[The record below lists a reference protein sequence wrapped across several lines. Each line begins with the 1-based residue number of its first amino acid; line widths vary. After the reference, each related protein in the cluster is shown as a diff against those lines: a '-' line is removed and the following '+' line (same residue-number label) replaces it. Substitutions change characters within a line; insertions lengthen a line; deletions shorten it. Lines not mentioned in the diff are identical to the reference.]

1 MNPIT
6 ASPRSIERA
15 IQRRAGWAVA
25 AILGA
30 TLAAY
35 FPALKA
41 GFIWDDDG
49 FVTRAGLRSWQGL
62 WRIWF
67 EPGATEQYYPVLH
80 SVFWLEHGLWGEA
93 ALGYHWAN
101 IVLHAA
107 AACLFVLVLRR
118 LWGVGKEARVPA
130 AGAWLAG
137 MLFALHP
144 VCVESVAWITEQKNT
159 LSTVFYLLAALA
171 YLRFDEPREGRRGLT
186 SYWLATGW
194 FILALLSKTVTVTL
208 PAALLVVG
216 WWRRGRLSWRRD
228 GVPLAPWLALSAAAG
243 LVTVWVE
250 RTFIGAQ
257 GAAFALGFTSRWLLV
272 GRQIWFYM
280 GKLVWPANLIFIYPR
295 WRMEAAAW
303 WQGGYL
309 LGVVALT
316 AALWWWRRRSRA
328 PLAAWLFF
336 VGSLFPT
343 LGFFNVYAFIFSY
356 VADHWTYL
364 ASLGA
369 FALAAAGLARALA
382 AAPVA
387 IARAGRML
395 VLLGLTGLGVL
406 TWRQCRMYRNA
417 ETLYRA
423 TLDRNSSCWMAH
435 NNLGAILTR
444 SDRAAE
450 ALEQFDAA
458 LPLAPPFAEIQF
470 NRGDALVMLGRLPE
484 AVWAYEAAI
493 RLQPAYAAAHANLGH
508 ALLAMGRLGGAI
520 LHYEQALRFHPDD
533 ADSEANL
540 GYALA
545 HTDRLPEA
553 VFHYERALALRPGF
567 PEAHNNLGT
576 ALARLGRLPEAIVEF
591 REAVRLKPDNPD
603 NHRNLGFA
611 LRDLGK
617 DEEAAAQFE
626 AAARRGTNR

>member
-1 MNPIT
+1 MNPMT
-6 ASPRSIERA
+6 ASHRSTERA
-15 IQRRAGWAVA
+15 IHRRAGWAVA
-25 AILGA
+25 AIFGA

-49 FVTRAGLRSWQGL
+49 FVTRTGLRSWHGL

-80 SVFWLEHGLWGEA
+80 SAFWVEHGLWGEA
-93 ALGYHWAN
+93 ALGYHLAN
-101 IVLHAA
+101 LVLHAA
-107 AACLFVLVLRR
+107 AACLFALVLRR
-118 LWGVGKEARVPA
+118 LWAVGEGARVPE

-171 YLRFDEPREGRRGLT
+171 YLRFDEQRWSPASESAAGGGRRGLT

-228 GVPLAPWLALSAAAG
+228 GMPLAPWFALSAAAG

-257 GAAFALGFTSRWLLV
+257 GAAFALGFTQRWMLV
-272 GRQIWFYM
+272 GRQIWFYV

-295 WRMEAAAW
+295 WKMDAATW

-356 VADHWTYL
+356 VADHWQYL

-369 FALAAAGLARALA
+369 FSVMAAGLARALA
-382 AAPVA
+382 AAPA
-387 IARAGRML
+387 ALARAGRML
-395 VLLGLTGLGVL
+395 VLLSLTGLGAL
-406 TWRQCRMYRNA
+406 TWRQCRMYRDA

-435 NNLGAILTR
+435 DNLGVILART
-444 SDRAAE
+444 
-450 ALEQFDAA
+450 
-458 LPLAPPFAEIQF
+458 
-470 NRGDALVMLGRLPE
+470 GRLPE
-484 AVWAYEAAI
+484 AL
-493 RLQPAYAAAHANLGH
+493 R
-508 ALLAMGRLGGAI
+508 
-520 LHYEQALRFHPDD
+520 HYEEALR
-533 ADSEANL
+533 L
-540 GYALA
+540 
-545 HTDRLPEA
+545 
-553 VFHYERALALRPGF
+553 
-567 PEAHNNLGT
+567 
-576 ALARLGRLPEAIVEF
+576 
-591 REAVRLKPDNPD
+591 NPD
-603 NHRNLGFA
+603 IP
-611 LRDLGK
+611 
-617 DEEAAAQFE
+617 
-626 AAARRGTNR
+626 